1 MSAAASTG
9 RHGGFTLLEL
19 LVVLLVMGIV
29 VGLASAAARPDE
41 RAVLRVEADRLAL
54 LLDLAAIEAR
64 NSGRAIAWTVE
75 APAYRFWRQA
85 PDGQWLE
92 IRDGDLLRA
101 RVLPEGMRFTG
112 LRVENAQARDAM
124 RLEFGPFGL
133 ASAFSIGM
141 ALGDAQSTVNAS
153 PVGEIEVIPGTGS

>member
-1 MSAAASTG
+1 MKPAAATVNNA
-9 RHGGFTLLEL
+9 GFTLLEL

-29 VGLASAAARPDE
+29 VGLASVTARPDD
-41 RAVLRVEADRLAL
+41 RALLGVEADRLAL

-64 NSGRAIAWTVE
+64 NSGGAIAWTVQ
-75 APAYRFWRQA
+75 APAYRFWRQVQ
-85 PDGQWLE
+85 DGQWVE

-112 LRVENAQARDAM
+112 LRVENAQPRDAM
-124 RLEFGPFGL
+124 RLEFGPYGT

-141 ALGDAQSTVNAS
+141 ALGAARSTVAGS
-153 PVGEIEVIPGTGS
+153 PVGAIEVVPGAGG